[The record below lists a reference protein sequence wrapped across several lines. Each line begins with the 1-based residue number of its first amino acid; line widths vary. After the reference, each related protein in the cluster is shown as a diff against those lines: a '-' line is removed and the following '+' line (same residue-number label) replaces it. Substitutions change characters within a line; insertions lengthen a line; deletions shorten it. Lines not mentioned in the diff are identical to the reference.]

1 MIEPKKVDWAE
12 KGSWPRGGSEG
23 PRDMKT
29 ETKRV
34 LAALAALA
42 QEHRLAAFRLL
53 VEHAPEGLPAGVIAE
68 RLTIAPATLSF
79 HLKELV
85 HAGLIAS
92 KQEGRFIWYRAEI
105 DAMNSLVAYLTENC
119 CGASV
124 VCDAKCVPASA
135 PRPVAQTLPVRPKRK
150 TA

>member
-1 MIEPKKVDWAE
+1 
-12 KGSWPRGGSEG
+12 
-23 PRDMKT
+23 MKT

-79 HLKELV
+79 HLKELTN
-85 HAGLIAS
+85 AGLTVS
-92 KQEGRFIWYRAEI
+92 RQQGRHVIYSAHYVEMGALLSF
-105 DAMNSLVAYLTENC
+105 LTEHC
-119 CGASV
+119 CAGLP
-124 VCDAKCVPASA
+124 CDIATDRNVSTQ
-135 PRPVAQTLPVRPKRK
+135 PRPTRAQPSSP
-150 TA
+150 